1 LKIRIVFILTFI
13 FSSFAFAQSIDVKLS
28 ADKSVYLIGDYIK
41 ITFEINYDKN
51 SEIKLPSVKD
61 SIKQLEYIKTNV
73 PEKKEEKNRINFRQT
88 FIFSKYEPD
97 TIDISGLYVLFKNRK
112 AAEYKELKA
121 NSIRLIVKSYPV
133 DNSKEIADIKKPVT
147 IPFNWALLILILILA
162 GVLSFVVIYFWKKY
176 KSQHQAAV
184 QTKIIKLPNYQIA
197 LNSLAELEEKKL
209 WQKGKIKEY
218 HSEITEIIRTYFENE
233 FNFKA
238 LEMTSFEI
246 IQQLKSLDITE
257 NIIDLVNEFFANA
270 DLVKFAK
277 FQPMPSINEM
287 MMKQAVEVVNQTKP
301 TENKLSEAQN
311 V

>member
-73 PEKKEEKNRINFRQT
+73 PEKKEEKNRIHFRQT
-88 FIFSKYEPD
+88 FTFSKYEPD

-162 GVLSFVVIYFWKKY
+162 SVLSFVIIYFWKKY

-246 IQQLKSLDITE
+246 IQQLKSLDKAE

-301 TENKLSEAQN
+301 TENKLREAQN